1 MINGGSGSGKTN
13 VLLDLMNEHNKD
25 LITSIDKIYI
35 YAKDL
40 NEPKY
45 QILIKKCEYAGIK
58 RVD

>member
-1 MINGGSGSGKTN
+1 
-13 VLLDLMNEHNKD
+13 MNEQNKD

-40 NEPKY
+40 NEQKY